1 MVYKITIEAGFL
13 RAELFD
19 RETVDEVKSFLRV
32 VADACEKNQ
41 RTCILLRIDP
51 LAPMFLADPYELF
64 RYIGKLPLPPS
75 WKIALVG
82 DTTDF
87 QATHE
92 NVEAVAGKF
101 RLNLWTF
108 QDEAQALLWF
118 RDWRQRGERRK
129 SRERRQPRNRHASK
143 ATHSELEDRRDNPER
158 RLRTAIAAW

>member
-1 MVYKITIEAGFL
+1 MVYRITLAADFL

-19 RETVDEVKSFLRV
+19 RETADEVKSFLRI
-32 VADACEKNQ
+32 VADVCEKNQ
-41 RTCILLRIDP
+41 RTCILLRIEP
-51 LAPMFLADPYELF
+51 LTPMFQDDPYELF
-64 RYIGKLPLPPS
+64 RYIGALPLPPS

-92 NVEAVAGKF
+92 SVEAVAGKF
-101 RLNLWTF
+101 KLNLWTF
-108 QDEAQALLWF
+108 QNEAQALLWF

-129 SRERRQPRNRHASK
+129 SRERRQLRKLHAQRAVPCK
-143 ATHSELEDRRDNPER
+143 DDRRDRPER

>member
-1 MVYKITIEAGFL
+1 MVYRITLAADFL

-19 RETVDEVKSFLRV
+19 RETADEVKSFLRI

-41 RTCILLRIDP
+41 RACILLRVHP
-51 LAPMFLADPYELF
+51 MTPMFQDDPYELF
-64 RYIGKLPLPPS
+64 RYIGALPLPPS

-92 NVEAVAGKF
+92 SVEAVAGKF
-101 RLNLWTF
+101 KLNLWAF
-108 QDEAQALLWF
+108 QNEAQALPWF

-143 ATHSELEDRRDNPER
+143 TTQSQTDDRRDRPER
-158 RLRTAIAAW
+158 RLRTAITAW

>member
-1 MVYKITIEAGFL
+1 MVYRITVAADFL

-19 RETVDEVKSFLRV
+19 RETADEVKSFLRIA
-32 VADACEKNQ
+32 ADVCEKNQ
-41 RTCILLRIDP
+41 RTCILLRIDSMT
-51 LAPMFLADPYELF
+51 PMFQEDPYELF
-64 RYIGKLPLPPS
+64 RYIGSLPLPPS

-92 NVEAVAGKF
+92 SVEAVAGKF

-108 QDEAQALLWF
+108 QNESQALLWF

-129 SRERRQPRNRHASK
+129 SRERRQLRNRHASK
-143 ATHSELEDRRDNPER
+143 AAHSQQDRRDRPER